1 MSNGTIKRT
10 RKVDVET
17 LSEEQLNNLMAQ
29 IGNKLVR
36 MVDKTVEEANKML
49 AIYGMKSKMQLV
61 LEQKDNNI
69 KE

>member
-10 RKVDVET
+10 RKVDVEN

-61 LEQKDNNI
+61 LEQKNNNI

>member
-10 RKVDVET
+10 RKVDVEN